1 MTKHLDT
8 STLIKYT
15 SGNNKGHFN
24 WKENIGKEL
33 PFQYDDLTGII
44 KIIDYKSVNRNN
56 LVTIKYQDNVITTST
71 SNLLQLKIPSFLNKN
86 KNTRQYLYKI
96 GDIIDKEFQESKV
109 IEQTRISVKT
119 TKNYETSILL
129 KIPETSIKE
138 IDFIDWY
145 NVNEYLVYVN
155 NDGYVTA
162 IPIDDKVVLDN
173 ADIIY
178 INMDGDI
185 KQDVIDYCV
194 NENKEVILFGLT
206 DDCNCDGDC
215 ENCIGHDYD
224 VYKLDDDY
232 IHGFTASKTDD
243 SSYVSYSYYTTEDLS
258 DKDIEKIL
266 KAFTL

>member
-1 MTKHLDT
+1 MKHTKYEDV
-8 STLIKYT
+8 
-15 SGNNKGHFN
+15 
-24 WKENIGKEL
+24 
-33 PFQYDDLTGII
+33 DII
-44 KIIDYKSVNRNN
+44 
-56 LVTIKYQDNVITTST
+56 NVDE
-71 SNLLQLKIPSFLNKN
+71 
-86 KNTRQYLYKI
+86 YE
-96 GDIIDKEFQESKV
+96 DIIDILLNRLLNTEKTVGIVVNKEFAEY
-109 IEQTRISVKT
+109 I
-119 TKNYETSILL
+119 TSILL

-145 NVNEYLVYVN
+145 NINEYLVYIN

-194 NENKEVILFGLT
+194 NEDKEVILFGLT

-232 IHGFTASKTDD
+232 MHGFTASKTDD

-266 KAFTL
+266 KVFNI

>member
-1 MTKHLDT
+1 MKKHTKYEDM
-8 STLIKYT
+8 
-15 SGNNKGHFN
+15 
-24 WKENIGKEL
+24 
-33 PFQYDDLTGII
+33 DII
-44 KIIDYKSVNRNN
+44 
-56 LVTIKYQDNVITTST
+56 NVDE
-71 SNLLQLKIPSFLNKN
+71 
-86 KNTRQYLYKI
+86 YE
-96 GDIIDKEFQESKV
+96 DIIDILLNRLLNTEKTVGIVVNKEFAEY
-109 IEQTRISVKT
+109 I
-119 TKNYETSILL
+119 TSILL

-145 NVNEYLVYVN
+145 NVNEYLVYIN

-194 NENKEVILFGLT
+194 NEDKEVILFGLT

-232 IHGFTASKTDD
+232 IHGFTASKVND
-243 SSYVSYSYYTTEDLS
+243 SSCVSYSYYTTEDLS

-266 KAFTL
+266 KAFNI

>member
-1 MTKHLDT
+1 MKKHTKYEDM
-8 STLIKYT
+8 
-15 SGNNKGHFN
+15 
-24 WKENIGKEL
+24 
-33 PFQYDDLTGII
+33 DII
-44 KIIDYKSVNRNN
+44 
-56 LVTIKYQDNVITTST
+56 NVDE
-71 SNLLQLKIPSFLNKN
+71 
-86 KNTRQYLYKI
+86 YE
-96 GDIIDKEFQESKV
+96 DIIDILLNRLLNTEKTIGIVVNKEFAEY
-109 IEQTRISVKT
+109 I
-119 TKNYETSILL
+119 TSILL

-145 NVNEYLVYVN
+145 NVNEYLVYIN

-194 NENKEVILFGLT
+194 NEDKEVILFGLT

-232 IHGFTASKTDD
+232 MHGFTASKTDD

-266 KAFTL
+266 KVFSI

>member
-1 MTKHLDT
+1 MKHTKYEDM
-8 STLIKYT
+8 
-15 SGNNKGHFN
+15 
-24 WKENIGKEL
+24 
-33 PFQYDDLTGII
+33 DII
-44 KIIDYKSVNRNN
+44 
-56 LVTIKYQDNVITTST
+56 NVDE
-71 SNLLQLKIPSFLNKN
+71 
-86 KNTRQYLYKI
+86 YE
-96 GDIIDKEFQESKV
+96 DIIDILLNRLLNTEKTVGIVVNKEFAEY
-109 IEQTRISVKT
+109 I
-119 TKNYETSILL
+119 TSILL

-145 NVNEYLVYVN
+145 NINEYIVYIN

-185 KQDVIDYCV
+185 KQDVIDYCI
-194 NENKEVILFGLT
+194 NEDKEVILFGLT

-232 IHGFTASKTDD
+232 MHGFTASKTDD

-266 KAFTL
+266 KAFNI

>member
-1 MTKHLDT
+1 MKKHTKYEDM
-8 STLIKYT
+8 
-15 SGNNKGHFN
+15 
-24 WKENIGKEL
+24 
-33 PFQYDDLTGII
+33 DII
-44 KIIDYKSVNRNN
+44 
-56 LVTIKYQDNVITTST
+56 NVDE
-71 SNLLQLKIPSFLNKN
+71 
-86 KNTRQYLYKI
+86 YE
-96 GDIIDKEFQESKV
+96 DIIDILLNRLLNTEKTVGIVVNKEFAEY
-109 IEQTRISVKT
+109 I
-119 TKNYETSILL
+119 TSILL

-145 NVNEYLVYVN
+145 NINEYLVYIN

-194 NENKEVILFGLT
+194 NEDKEVILFGLT

>member
-1 MTKHLDT
+1 MKHTKYEDV
-8 STLIKYT
+8 
-15 SGNNKGHFN
+15 
-24 WKENIGKEL
+24 
-33 PFQYDDLTGII
+33 DII
-44 KIIDYKSVNRNN
+44 
-56 LVTIKYQDNVITTST
+56 NVDE
-71 SNLLQLKIPSFLNKN
+71 
-86 KNTRQYLYKI
+86 YE
-96 GDIIDKEFQESKV
+96 DIIDILLNRLLNTEKTVGIVVNKEFAEY
-109 IEQTRISVKT
+109 I
-119 TKNYETSILL
+119 TSILL

-145 NVNEYLVYVN
+145 NVNEYLVYIN

-194 NENKEVILFGLT
+194 NEDKEVILFGLT

-215 ENCIGHDYD
+215 ENCIDHDYD

-266 KAFTL
+266 KAFEI

>member
-1 MTKHLDT
+1 M
-8 STLIKYT
+8 KYT
-15 SGNNKGHFN
+15 KY
-24 WKENIGKEL
+24 E
-33 PFQYDDLTGII
+33 DMDII
-44 KIIDYKSVNRNN
+44 
-56 LVTIKYQDNVITTST
+56 NVDE
-71 SNLLQLKIPSFLNKN
+71 
-86 KNTRQYLYKI
+86 YE
-96 GDIIDKEFQESKV
+96 DIIDILLNRLLNTEKTVGIVVNKEFAEY
-109 IEQTRISVKT
+109 I
-119 TKNYETSILL
+119 TSILL

-145 NVNEYLVYVN
+145 NINEYLVYIN

-194 NENKEVILFGLT
+194 NEDKEVILFGLT
-206 DDCNCDGDC
+206 DDC

-266 KAFTL
+266 KAFSI

>member
-1 MTKHLDT
+1 MKKHTKYEDM
-8 STLIKYT
+8 
-15 SGNNKGHFN
+15 
-24 WKENIGKEL
+24 
-33 PFQYDDLTGII
+33 DII
-44 KIIDYKSVNRNN
+44 
-56 LVTIKYQDNVITTST
+56 NVDE
-71 SNLLQLKIPSFLNKN
+71 
-86 KNTRQYLYKI
+86 YE
-96 GDIIDKEFQESKV
+96 DIIDILLNRLLNTEKTVGIVVNKEFAEY
-109 IEQTRISVKT
+109 I
-119 TKNYETSILL
+119 TSILL

-145 NVNEYLVYVN
+145 NINEYLVYIN

-194 NENKEVILFGLT
+194 NEDKEVILFGLT

-232 IHGFTASKTDD
+232 MHGFTASKTDD

>member
-1 MTKHLDT
+1 MKKHTKYEDM
-8 STLIKYT
+8 
-15 SGNNKGHFN
+15 
-24 WKENIGKEL
+24 
-33 PFQYDDLTGII
+33 DII
-44 KIIDYKSVNRNN
+44 
-56 LVTIKYQDNVITTST
+56 NVDE
-71 SNLLQLKIPSFLNKN
+71 
-86 KNTRQYLYKI
+86 YE
-96 GDIIDKEFQESKV
+96 DIIDILLNRLLNTEKTVGIVVNKEFAEY
-109 IEQTRISVKT
+109 I
-119 TKNYETSILL
+119 TSILL

-145 NVNEYLVYVN
+145 NINEYLVYIN

-162 IPIDDKVVLDN
+162 VPIDDKVVLDN

-194 NENKEVILFGLT
+194 NEDKEVILFGLT

-232 IHGFTASKTDD
+232 MHGFTASKTDD

-266 KAFTL
+266 KAFSI

>member
-1 MTKHLDT
+1 MKHTKYEDM
-8 STLIKYT
+8 
-15 SGNNKGHFN
+15 
-24 WKENIGKEL
+24 
-33 PFQYDDLTGII
+33 DII
-44 KIIDYKSVNRNN
+44 
-56 LVTIKYQDNVITTST
+56 NVDE
-71 SNLLQLKIPSFLNKN
+71 
-86 KNTRQYLYKI
+86 YE
-96 GDIIDKEFQESKV
+96 DIIDILLNRLLNTEKTVGIVVNKEFAEY
-109 IEQTRISVKT
+109 I
-119 TKNYETSILL
+119 TSILL

-145 NVNEYLVYVN
+145 NVNEYLVYIN

-194 NENKEVILFGLT
+194 NEDKEVILFGLT

-232 IHGFTASKTDD
+232 MHGFTASKTDD

>member
-1 MTKHLDT
+1 MKHTKYEDV
-8 STLIKYT
+8 
-15 SGNNKGHFN
+15 
-24 WKENIGKEL
+24 
-33 PFQYDDLTGII
+33 DII
-44 KIIDYKSVNRNN
+44 
-56 LVTIKYQDNVITTST
+56 NVDE
-71 SNLLQLKIPSFLNKN
+71 
-86 KNTRQYLYKI
+86 YE
-96 GDIIDKEFQESKV
+96 DIIDILLNRLLNTEKTVGIVVNKEFAEY
-109 IEQTRISVKT
+109 I
-119 TKNYETSILL
+119 TSILL

-145 NVNEYLVYVN
+145 NVNEYLVYIN

-194 NENKEVILFGLT
+194 NEDKEVILFGLT

-215 ENCIGHDYD
+215 DGDCENCIGHDYA

-232 IHGFTASKTDD
+232 MHGFTASKTDD

>member
-1 MTKHLDT
+1 MKKHTKYEDM
-8 STLIKYT
+8 
-15 SGNNKGHFN
+15 
-24 WKENIGKEL
+24 
-33 PFQYDDLTGII
+33 DII
-44 KIIDYKSVNRNN
+44 
-56 LVTIKYQDNVITTST
+56 NVDE
-71 SNLLQLKIPSFLNKN
+71 
-86 KNTRQYLYKI
+86 YE
-96 GDIIDKEFQESKV
+96 DIIDILLNRLLNTEKTVGIVVNKEFAEY
-109 IEQTRISVKT
+109 I
-119 TKNYETSILL
+119 TSILL

-145 NVNEYLVYVN
+145 NINEYLVYIN

-194 NENKEVILFGLT
+194 NEDKEVILFGLT

-232 IHGFTASKTDD
+232 MHGFTASKTDD

-266 KAFTL
+266 KAFSI

>member
-1 MTKHLDT
+1 MKKHTKYEDM
-8 STLIKYT
+8 
-15 SGNNKGHFN
+15 
-24 WKENIGKEL
+24 
-33 PFQYDDLTGII
+33 DII
-44 KIIDYKSVNRNN
+44 
-56 LVTIKYQDNVITTST
+56 NVDE
-71 SNLLQLKIPSFLNKN
+71 
-86 KNTRQYLYKI
+86 YE
-96 GDIIDKEFQESKV
+96 DIIDILLNRLLNTEKTVGIVVNKEFAEY
-109 IEQTRISVKT
+109 I
-119 TKNYETSILL
+119 TSILL

-145 NVNEYLVYVN
+145 NINEYLVYIN

-194 NENKEVILFGLT
+194 NEDKEVILFGLT

-232 IHGFTASKTDD
+232 MHGFTASKSDD

-258 DKDIEKIL
+258 DRDIEKIL
-266 KAFTL
+266 KAFAL

>member
-1 MTKHLDT
+1 MKHTKYEDV
-8 STLIKYT
+8 
-15 SGNNKGHFN
+15 
-24 WKENIGKEL
+24 
-33 PFQYDDLTGII
+33 DII
-44 KIIDYKSVNRNN
+44 
-56 LVTIKYQDNVITTST
+56 NVDE
-71 SNLLQLKIPSFLNKN
+71 
-86 KNTRQYLYKI
+86 YE
-96 GDIIDKEFQESKV
+96 DIIDILLNRLLNTEKTVGIVVNKEFAEY
-109 IEQTRISVKT
+109 I
-119 TKNYETSILL
+119 TSILL

-145 NVNEYLVYVN
+145 NINEYLVYIN

-194 NENKEVILFGLT
+194 NEDKEVILFGLT

-232 IHGFTASKTDD
+232 MHGFTASKTDD

-266 KAFTL
+266 KAFNI

>member
-1 MTKHLDT
+1 MKHTKYEDM
-8 STLIKYT
+8 
-15 SGNNKGHFN
+15 
-24 WKENIGKEL
+24 
-33 PFQYDDLTGII
+33 DII
-44 KIIDYKSVNRNN
+44 
-56 LVTIKYQDNVITTST
+56 NVDE
-71 SNLLQLKIPSFLNKN
+71 
-86 KNTRQYLYKI
+86 YE
-96 GDIIDKEFQESKV
+96 DIIDILLNRLLNTEKTVGIVVNKEFAEY
-109 IEQTRISVKT
+109 I
-119 TKNYETSILL
+119 TSILL

-145 NVNEYLVYVN
+145 NINEYLVYIN

-194 NENKEVILFGLT
+194 NEDKEVILFGLT

-232 IHGFTASKTDD
+232 THGFTASKSDD
-243 SSYVSYSYYTTEDLS
+243 NSYVSYSYYTTEDLS
-258 DKDIEKIL
+258 DRDIEKIL
-266 KAFTL
+266 KAFAL

>member
-1 MTKHLDT
+1 MKHTKYEDM
-8 STLIKYT
+8 
-15 SGNNKGHFN
+15 
-24 WKENIGKEL
+24 
-33 PFQYDDLTGII
+33 DII
-44 KIIDYKSVNRNN
+44 
-56 LVTIKYQDNVITTST
+56 NVDE
-71 SNLLQLKIPSFLNKN
+71 
-86 KNTRQYLYKI
+86 YE
-96 GDIIDKEFQESKV
+96 DIIDILLNRLLNTEKTVGIVVNKEFAEY
-109 IEQTRISVKT
+109 I
-119 TKNYETSILL
+119 TSILL

-145 NVNEYLVYVN
+145 NINEYLVYIN

-162 IPIDDKVVLDN
+162 IPIDDKVALDN

-194 NENKEVILFGLT
+194 NEDKEVILFGLT

-232 IHGFTASKTDD
+232 THGFTASKSDD
-243 SSYVSYSYYTTEDLS
+243 NSYVSYSYYTTEDLS
-258 DKDIEKIL
+258 DRDIEKIL
-266 KAFTL
+266 KAFAL

>member
-1 MTKHLDT
+1 MKKHTKYEDM
-8 STLIKYT
+8 
-15 SGNNKGHFN
+15 
-24 WKENIGKEL
+24 
-33 PFQYDDLTGII
+33 DII
-44 KIIDYKSVNRNN
+44 
-56 LVTIKYQDNVITTST
+56 NVDE
-71 SNLLQLKIPSFLNKN
+71 
-86 KNTRQYLYKI
+86 YE
-96 GDIIDKEFQESKV
+96 DIIDILLNRLLNTEKTVGIVVNKEFAEY
-109 IEQTRISVKT
+109 I
-119 TKNYETSILL
+119 TSILL

-145 NVNEYLVYVN
+145 NINEYLVYIN

-162 IPIDDKVVLDN
+162 VPIDDKVVLDN

-185 KQDVIDYCV
+185 KQDVIDYCI
-194 NENKEVILFGLT
+194 NEDKEVILFGLT

-232 IHGFTASKTDD
+232 MHGFTASKTDD

-266 KAFTL
+266 KAFSI

>member
-1 MTKHLDT
+1 MKKHTKYEDM
-8 STLIKYT
+8 
-15 SGNNKGHFN
+15 
-24 WKENIGKEL
+24 
-33 PFQYDDLTGII
+33 DII
-44 KIIDYKSVNRNN
+44 NVNE
-56 LVTIKYQDNVITTST
+56 YE
-71 SNLLQLKIPSFLNKN
+71 
-86 KNTRQYLYKI
+86 
-96 GDIIDKEFQESKV
+96 DIIDILLNRLLNTEKTVGIVVNKEFAEY
-109 IEQTRISVKT
+109 I
-119 TKNYETSILL
+119 TSILL

-145 NVNEYLVYVN
+145 NVNEYLVYIN

-185 KQDVIDYCV
+185 KQDVIDYCI
-194 NENKEVILFGLT
+194 NEDKEVILFGLT

-224 VYKLDDDY
+224 VYKLDDNY
-232 IHGFTASKTDD
+232 MHGFKASKTDD
-243 SSYVSYSYYTTEDLS
+243 SSCVSYSYYTTEDLS

-266 KAFTL
+266 KAFSI